1 MLVNGVLIKE
11 ELGTGMATVQEI
23 ASGDGDPF
31 EDRVTSSGL
40 QNKQGNN
47 LLNEETDD
55 DGWPNQAIQCFLR
68 KPEFAN
74 LPGYM
79 LLVQRR
85 EIKADLEN

>member
-1 MLVNGVLIKE
+1 MLVNGVLIEE
-11 ELGTGMATVQEI
+11 ELSPSMATIQEI

-40 QNKQGNN
+40 QNEQGND

-68 KPEFAN
+68 RPEFAN

-85 EIKADLEN
+85 NIQADLEN